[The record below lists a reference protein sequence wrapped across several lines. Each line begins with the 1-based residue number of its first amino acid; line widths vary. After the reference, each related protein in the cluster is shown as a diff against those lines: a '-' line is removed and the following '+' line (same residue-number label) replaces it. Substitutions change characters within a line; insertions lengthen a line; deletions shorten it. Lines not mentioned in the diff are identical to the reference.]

1 MDKTININIAGT
13 LFKIDEEAYRILR
26 DYLQTI
32 NNRFKNVQGG
42 HETIDDI
49 ESRIAEIFQSQKG
62 LAGVISKENVEGMIL
77 IIGKPEDFDHT
88 EPEVEIPT
96 YSYQRKR
103 MYRNPDDSI
112 ISGVCGGIGAY
123 LNTDPLLFRILFA
136 VFTLFGG
143 IGFFVYVALWIS
155 LTPANTD
162 SKKREM
168 YGNAAYSPSSKNR
181 RSDGS
186 FSRESSYSPGY
197 YNTSR
202 IGNAFDEVFRAVGR
216 VLYLIL
222 RIFLIVT
229 GVVLVLTGF
238 LLILSFVMIFVFKYP
253 GAFSANF
260 HDNLFINFP
269 SFLNYIVNPA
279 IVPWIIGLT
288 IVAILLP
295 LSAIIYW
302 GVKMIFWFKARDG
315 IVSLVCL
322 VLWVLTITTLAI
334 IISSEGVSFAR
345 SARTTSQYILQGTP
359 DTIYVMT
366 NHKVSDLKYDKEFSL
381 PDNEYSV
388 FINDEKKELYIRPHL
403 HIGTSQD
410 NLSKVELKKQSSDRT
425 KSEAIKRTEELKY
438 NLIISGDTLHLDEYF
453 TIPEGRRWATDNI
466 DINLSVHE
474 GTIIK
479 FDHSSVKLNHSYN
492 NYESDDDSDSISN
505 DPENRTWVLT
515 EDGLKPI
522 DIHPPIKK

>member
-1 MDKTININIAGT
+1 MLTIAG
-13 LFKIDEEAYRILR
+13 
-26 DYLQTI
+26 
-32 NNRFKNVQGG
+32 
-42 HETIDDI
+42 
-49 ESRIAEIFQSQKG
+49 IAF
-62 LAGVISKENVEGMIL
+62 
-77 IIGKPEDFDHT
+77 
-88 EPEVEIPT
+88 
-96 YSYQRKR
+96 
-103 MYRNPDDSI
+103 
-112 ISGVCGGIGAY
+112 
-123 LNTDPLLFRILFA
+123 
-136 VFTLFGG
+136 
-143 IGFFVYVALWIS
+143 
-155 LTPANTD
+155 
-162 SKKREM
+162 
-168 YGNAAYSPSSKNR
+168 
-181 RSDGS
+181 
-186 FSRESSYSPGY
+186 
-197 YNTSR
+197 
-202 IGNAFDEVFRAVGR
+202 
-216 VLYLIL
+216 
-222 RIFLIVT
+222 
-229 GVVLVLTGF
+229 VLTGF
-238 LLILSFVMIFVFKYP
+238 LTILCFVMVFVFKYP
-253 GAFSANF
+253 GIYSADVF
-260 HDNLFINFP
+260 DMHLIYFP
-269 SFLNYIVNPA
+269 DFLSYIVNPT
-279 IVPWIIGLT
+279 IVPWIIALT
-288 IVAILLP
+288 LIAVILP
-295 LSAIIYW
+295 LLALIYL
-302 GVKMIFWFKARDG
+302 GVKMIFWFKAKDG
-315 IVSLVCL
+315 IVSLGCL